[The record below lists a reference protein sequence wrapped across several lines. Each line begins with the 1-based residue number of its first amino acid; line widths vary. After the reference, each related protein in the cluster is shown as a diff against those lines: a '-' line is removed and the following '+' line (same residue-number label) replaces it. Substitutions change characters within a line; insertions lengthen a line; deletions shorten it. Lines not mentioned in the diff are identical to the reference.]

1 MKGRKPSPTA
11 LKMIMGNPGKK
22 RLKVGEPKPESDIPT
37 PPEHLDE
44 YAREEWYRLATGLY
58 NLGILYD
65 IDRAIFA
72 NYCIKYSEVRACHE
86 ILNHMAAEDRE
97 AAFLDKKPSGI
108 VCEQALRKIADQ
120 AALDML
126 KFGAEFGLTPS
137 SRVRL
142 AIDPGR
148 KPSKFDG
155 LIGAKSK
162 ERFFD

>member
-1 MKGRKPSPTA
+1 
-11 LKMIMGNPGKK
+11 MGNPGK
-22 RLKVGEPKPESDIPT
+22 RPLKHGEPKPDSDMPD
-37 PPEHLDE
+37 PPEHLDD
-44 YAREEWYRLATGLY
+44 YAREEWHRLSTGLY

-65 IDRAIFA
+65 IDRELFA
-72 NYCIKYSEVRACHE
+72 AYCSAHSKVRLCHE
-86 ILNHMAAEDRE
+86 LIKELSKNNRMASLVDE
-97 AAFLDKKPSGI
+97 KPSGI
-108 VCEQALRKIADQ
+108 SCENVLRKIEAQ

-142 AIDPGR
+142 AIDPGKN